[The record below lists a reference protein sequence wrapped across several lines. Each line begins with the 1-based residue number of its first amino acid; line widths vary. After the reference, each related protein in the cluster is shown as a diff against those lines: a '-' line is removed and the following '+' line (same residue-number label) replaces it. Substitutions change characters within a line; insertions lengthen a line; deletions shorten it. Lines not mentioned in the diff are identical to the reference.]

1 MKGKEFA
8 LSGTRDPAVG
18 GIERIARSDELLDG
32 CRQGSLPSF
41 ERLYEE
47 HGARMKSI
55 ARNLLGSAP
64 EAEDAVQDTFL
75 KVYRG
80 IGRFRGGSALSTWV
94 YRILVNVCHDRLR
107 QLRRRPVERPMPAR
121 IALAPAGE
129 TDHPLRL
136 SIEAALSRLE
146 ERERAAFLLCE
157 VEGFSHKETGEIL
170 DVPEG
175 SSRALLFKAR
185 RRLQRELSAGGAF
198 TSAETR

>member
-1 MKGKEFA
+1 MSGKGFC
-8 LSGTRDPAVG
+8 LTGTGDSAVRG
-18 GIERIARSDELLDG
+18 SDELLEG

-47 HGARMKSI
+47 HGTRMKSI

-64 EAEDAVQDTFL
+64 DAEDAVQDAFL

-80 IGRFRGGSALSTWV
+80 IARFRGGSSFSTWV
-94 YRILVNVCHDRLR
+94 YRILVNVCYDRLR
-107 QLRRRPVERPMPAR
+107 SRRRRQIVERPISAGL
-121 IALAPAGE
+121 ALAPAGE

-136 SIEAALSRLE
+136 SIEAALGRLE

-157 VEGFSHKETGEIL
+157 VEGFSHREAGEIL
-170 DVPEG
+170 EVSEG

-185 RRLQRELSAGGAF
+185 RHLQEQLRAGGAF
-198 TSAETR
+198 EAAS

>member
-1 MKGKEFA
+1 M
-8 LSGTRDPAVG
+8 
-18 GIERIARSDELLDG
+18 ERIAGSDELIEG
-32 CRQGSLPSF
+32 CRQGSLPAF

-55 ARNLLGSAP
+55 ARNLLGSVP
-64 EAEDAVQDTFL
+64 EAEDAVQDAFL
-75 KVYRG
+75 KVFRG
-80 IGRFRGGSALSTWV
+80 LGRFRGGSSFSTWV
-94 YRILVNVCHDRLR
+94 YRILVNVCYDRLR
-107 QLRRRPVERPMPAR
+107 SRRRRQIVERPMPTR

-157 VEGFSHKETGEIL
+157 VEGFSHKEASGIL
-170 DVPEG
+170 EVSEG

-185 RRLQRELSAGGAF
+185 RRLQEQLRAGGAF
-198 TSAETR
+198 ETAEAS